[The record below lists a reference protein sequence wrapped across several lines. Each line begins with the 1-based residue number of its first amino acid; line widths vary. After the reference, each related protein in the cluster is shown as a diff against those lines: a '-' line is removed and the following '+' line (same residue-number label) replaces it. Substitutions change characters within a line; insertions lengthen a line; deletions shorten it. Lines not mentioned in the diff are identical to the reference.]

1 LKKGLTGSYQ
11 NLKSPSIPL
20 YKRGKRYL
28 LPLAKG
34 GQEGFYGNDFKPLN
48 CYENCKLQ
56 SEKCKMKRRKRL
68 RWFFPIFIFVALLS
82 ILYFLWMPDLSKLK
96 KGNPKKTA
104 FMEYREKEAREK
116 GRKYRIYQI
125 WVPFSKI
132 SPFLVKAVLIA
143 EDDKFWKHEGFD
155 FEALQKAIE
164 KDIQAKKFKFG
175 GSTVTQQL
183 VKNLYLSPEK
193 SFIRK
198 IEEALITWRIEKVLS
213 KRRILELYLNV
224 VEWGDGIFGVEA
236 ASRRYFGKSS
246 SELTPEE
253 AARLASVLPNPK
265 KYNPAGD
272 QRYVINRSN
281 LIYRIMVQ
289 RGIVI
294 PDYKE
299 VTESTESSPVDERS
313 ASPPFSKGVP
323 SF

>member
-1 LKKGLTGSYQ
+1 MSWRK
-11 NLKSPSIPL
+11 
-20 YKRGKRYL
+20 GKRKPLRWL
-28 LPLAKG
+28 LPIIILV
-34 GQEGFYGNDFKPLN
+34 PLFS
-48 CYENCKLQ
+48 L
-56 SEKCKMKRRKRL
+56 
-68 RWFFPIFIFVALLS
+68 
-82 ILYFLWMPDLSKLK
+82 LYFFWMPDLSKLK

-116 GRKYRIYQI
+116 GKKYRAHQI

-132 SPFLVKAVLIA
+132 SPYLVKAVLIA

-155 FEALQKAIE
+155 FEAIQKAIE

-183 VKNLYLSPEK
+183 VKNLYFSPEK
-193 SFIRK
+193 SFLRK
-198 IEEALITWRIEKVLS
+198 IGEALITWRMEKVLS

-236 ASRRYFGKSS
+236 ASRHYFGKPS
-246 SELTPEE
+246 SELTPGE

-265 KYNPAGD
+265 KYNPIGD

-281 LIYRIMVQ
+281 LIYSIMVQ

-299 VTESTESSPVDERS
+299 ITESTESSPIDEKS
-313 ASPPFSKGVP
+313 SSQPFSKGVP